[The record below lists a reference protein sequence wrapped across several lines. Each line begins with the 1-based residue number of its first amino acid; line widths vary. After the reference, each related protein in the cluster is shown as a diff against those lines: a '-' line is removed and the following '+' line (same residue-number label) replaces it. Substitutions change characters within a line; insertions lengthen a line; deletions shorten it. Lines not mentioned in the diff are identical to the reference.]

1 MLAVVIGRAAELET
15 IEHFLAAL
23 ASGPAALVFEGEP
36 GIGKTTLVKA
46 GVEAANRQG
55 ARVLSCAP
63 SSPETR
69 LSYAALADLFRE
81 LDEAA
86 LGGLPPPQRDALDAA
101 LLRSAPGTTDVDG
114 RAVATAVLSVVEGL
128 AQERAVV
135 VAIDDVQWLDPPS
148 ARVVEF
154 CARRLAGRVGLIASR
169 RAGAE
174 GAWVKALTRLR
185 ERDRERVHA
194 VAGFDIGDLARVL
207 DERAERR
214 LERRVLARVHEVSGG
229 NPFYALELARAAPAD
244 GPLPPALPL
253 PASLEE
259 IVATRMAGLGEE
271 VEGVLLAVAALA
283 DPSVEL
289 LERALGPAVAEMLD
303 EAEARGMIE
312 LDGQRVRF
320 THPLLSNGVYA
331 RAPSG
336 RRRAMHRRLS
346 AAVADHEERAR
357 HLALA
362 GAGPEALAALDE
374 AAREVR
380 VRGAPD
386 AAAELL
392 ELALE
397 LGGDPELRVRAAEHH
412 FDAGD
417 TQRAQA
423 PLEEAIAALP
433 AGASRAEA
441 LLLLGETRYHDDS
454 FPEARPLLE
463 QARAEAGEDD
473 RLLVMIGLRLAFTLY
488 NLGLT
493 ADAGAV
499 ARSALT
505 RAERYGDQPLLAQ
518 ALAVSTIVDFSLGL
532 GLDEARL
539 QRALE
544 LGDPDRRTGV
554 ELYPALIAAFV
565 FLWSG
570 RFDES
575 RAHLSAVCAQHA
587 ARGEDHAFA
596 WARFTAVWL
605 ETWSGDLVAASSAA
619 DEAWEGL
626 RLLDTGNGNALALTA
641 RAQVDACAGRAQAA
655 RRGCREALAYF
666 GNAGWQ
672 TWSWFPIVTLG
683 FLELSVGDYE
693 AAAGAL
699 EPLAAMA
706 ISTDL
711 PDPAPAGMLFAGDA
725 AEALVG
731 VGRSEE
737 AETITSLLEERGEAL
752 DRPWAIAVGA
762 RCRGLLL
769 AAGGDVPGAEQ
780 ALERAL
786 VTHERLPM
794 PIERARSLLVLG
806 RIRRRLR
813 KRRAAKTALGEALAV
828 FEAVGSPLWA
838 EQARAEIGRLGLRR
852 SPPDDL
858 TPSEE
863 RVASLAAEGLT
874 NREVAASLF
883 VSPKTVEASLARA
896 YRKLGIRSRAELGAR
911 MAQRDGPSEQ

>member
-1 MLAVVIGRAAELET
+1 
-15 IEHFLAAL
+15 
-23 ASGPAALVFEGEP
+23 
-36 GIGKTTLVKA
+36 
-46 GVEAANRQG
+46 
-55 ARVLSCAP
+55 
-63 SSPETR
+63 
-69 LSYAALADLFRE
+69 
-81 LDEAA
+81 
-86 LGGLPPPQRDALDAA
+86 
-101 LLRSAPGTTDVDG
+101 
-114 RAVATAVLSVVEGL
+114 
-128 AQERAVV
+128 
-135 VAIDDVQWLDPPS
+135 
-148 ARVVEF
+148 
-154 CARRLAGRVGLIASR
+154 
-169 RAGAE
+169 
-174 GAWVKALTRLR
+174 
-185 ERDRERVHA
+185 
-194 VAGFDIGDLARVL
+194 
-207 DERAERR
+207 
-214 LERRVLARVHEVSGG
+214 
-229 NPFYALELARAAPAD
+229 
-244 GPLPPALPL
+244 
-253 PASLEE
+253 
-259 IVATRMAGLGEE
+259 
-271 VEGVLLAVAALA
+271 
-283 DPSVEL
+283 
-289 LERALGPAVAEMLD
+289 
-303 EAEARGMIE
+303 
-312 LDGQRVRF
+312 
-320 THPLLSNGVYA
+320 
-331 RAPSG
+331 
-336 RRRAMHRRLS
+336 
-346 AAVADHEERAR
+346 
-357 HLALA
+357 
-362 GAGPEALAALDE
+362 
-374 AAREVR
+374 
-380 VRGAPD
+380 
-386 AAAELL
+386 
-392 ELALE
+392 
-397 LGGDPELRVRAAEHH
+397 
-412 FDAGD
+412 
-417 TQRAQA
+417 
-423 PLEEAIAALP
+423 
-433 AGASRAEA
+433 
-441 LLLLGETRYHDDS
+441 
-454 FPEARPLLE
+454 
-463 QARAEAGEDD
+463 
-473 RLLVMIGLRLAFTLY
+473 
-488 NLGLT
+488 
-493 ADAGAV
+493 
-499 ARSALT
+499 
-505 RAERYGDQPLLAQ
+505 
-518 ALAVSTIVDFSLGL
+518 
-532 GLDEARL
+532 
-539 QRALE
+539 
-544 LGDPDRRTGV
+544 
-554 ELYPALIAAFV
+554 V

-838 EQARAEIGRLGLRR
+838 EQARAEIGRLGFAGARRTISRPRR
-852 SPPDDL
+852 SASPASRPRVSRTERWRHPFSSVEDRRGVAGACL
-858 TPSEE
+858 PQARNPLAGGAGRPHGSARRSLRAVAGGITAGSE
-863 RVASLAAEGLT
+863 
-874 NREVAASLF
+874 
-883 VSPKTVEASLARA
+883 
-896 YRKLGIRSRAELGAR
+896 SRALGREGHAPLDSER
-911 MAQRDGPSEQ
+911 AQRRLPVSGHTP

>member
-1 MLAVVIGRAAELET
+1 
-15 IEHFLAAL
+15 
-23 ASGPAALVFEGEP
+23 
-36 GIGKTTLVKA
+36 
-46 GVEAANRQG
+46 
-55 ARVLSCAP
+55 
-63 SSPETR
+63 
-69 LSYAALADLFRE
+69 
-81 LDEAA
+81 
-86 LGGLPPPQRDALDAA
+86 
-101 LLRSAPGTTDVDG
+101 
-114 RAVATAVLSVVEGL
+114 
-128 AQERAVV
+128 
-135 VAIDDVQWLDPPS
+135 
-148 ARVVEF
+148 
-154 CARRLAGRVGLIASR
+154 
-169 RAGAE
+169 
-174 GAWVKALTRLR
+174 
-185 ERDRERVHA
+185 
-194 VAGFDIGDLARVL
+194 
-207 DERAERR
+207 
-214 LERRVLARVHEVSGG
+214 
-229 NPFYALELARAAPAD
+229 
-244 GPLPPALPL
+244 
-253 PASLEE
+253 
-259 IVATRMAGLGEE
+259 
-271 VEGVLLAVAALA
+271 
-283 DPSVEL
+283 
-289 LERALGPAVAEMLD
+289 
-303 EAEARGMIE
+303 
-312 LDGQRVRF
+312 
-320 THPLLSNGVYA
+320 
-331 RAPSG
+331 
-336 RRRAMHRRLS
+336 
-346 AAVADHEERAR
+346 
-357 HLALA
+357 
-362 GAGPEALAALDE
+362 
-374 AAREVR
+374 
-380 VRGAPD
+380 
-386 AAAELL
+386 
-392 ELALE
+392 
-397 LGGDPELRVRAAEHH
+397 
-412 FDAGD
+412 
-417 TQRAQA
+417 
-423 PLEEAIAALP
+423 
-433 AGASRAEA
+433 
-441 LLLLGETRYHDDS
+441 
-454 FPEARPLLE
+454 
-463 QARAEAGEDD
+463 
-473 RLLVMIGLRLAFTLY
+473 MIGLRLAFTLY

-794 PIERARSLLVLG
+794 PIERRAACLSSVAFEDVCASAGRPRRHSVRRSRSSRPSARRSGPSRPEPRSAAWAFAGARRTISRPRRSASPASRPRVS
-806 RIRRRLR
+806 RTERWRHPFSSVRRPSRRRWRVPTASSESARGRSWAPAWLSATLPPSSSRGYHGRLR
-813 KRRAAKTALGEALAV
+813 VSCSGSRRPRAARLRTRPTAPAGVGTHPVASWALAQQLH
-828 FEAVGSPLWA
+828 AP
-838 EQARAEIGRLGLRR
+838 
-852 SPPDDL
+852 
-858 TPSEE
+858 
-863 RVASLAAEGLT
+863 
-874 NREVAASLF
+874 
-883 VSPKTVEASLARA
+883 
-896 YRKLGIRSRAELGAR
+896 
-911 MAQRDGPSEQ
+911 

>member
-1 MLAVVIGRAAELET
+1 
-15 IEHFLAAL
+15 
-23 ASGPAALVFEGEP
+23 
-36 GIGKTTLVKA
+36 
-46 GVEAANRQG
+46 
-55 ARVLSCAP
+55 
-63 SSPETR
+63 
-69 LSYAALADLFRE
+69 
-81 LDEAA
+81 
-86 LGGLPPPQRDALDAA
+86 
-101 LLRSAPGTTDVDG
+101 
-114 RAVATAVLSVVEGL
+114 
-128 AQERAVV
+128 
-135 VAIDDVQWLDPPS
+135 
-148 ARVVEF
+148 
-154 CARRLAGRVGLIASR
+154 
-169 RAGAE
+169 
-174 GAWVKALTRLR
+174 
-185 ERDRERVHA
+185 
-194 VAGFDIGDLARVL
+194 
-207 DERAERR
+207 
-214 LERRVLARVHEVSGG
+214 
-229 NPFYALELARAAPAD
+229 
-244 GPLPPALPL
+244 
-253 PASLEE
+253 
-259 IVATRMAGLGEE
+259 
-271 VEGVLLAVAALA
+271 
-283 DPSVEL
+283 
-289 LERALGPAVAEMLD
+289 
-303 EAEARGMIE
+303 
-312 LDGQRVRF
+312 
-320 THPLLSNGVYA
+320 
-331 RAPSG
+331 
-336 RRRAMHRRLS
+336 
-346 AAVADHEERAR
+346 
-357 HLALA
+357 
-362 GAGPEALAALDE
+362 
-374 AAREVR
+374 
-380 VRGAPD
+380 
-386 AAAELL
+386 
-392 ELALE
+392 
-397 LGGDPELRVRAAEHH
+397 
-412 FDAGD
+412 
-417 TQRAQA
+417 
-423 PLEEAIAALP
+423 
-433 AGASRAEA
+433 
-441 LLLLGETRYHDDS
+441 
-454 FPEARPLLE
+454 
-463 QARAEAGEDD
+463 
-473 RLLVMIGLRLAFTLY
+473 MIGLRLAFTLY

-794 PIERARSLLVLG
+794 PIERRAACLSSVAFEDVCASAVRPRRHSVRRSRSSRPSARRSGPSRPEPRSAAWPSPEPAGRSHALGGARRQPRGRGSHEPRGGGIPFRQSEDRRGVAGACLPQARNPLAGGAGRPHGSARRSLRAVAGGITAGSESRALG
-806 RIRRRLR
+806 REGHAPLDSERAQRRLPVS
-813 KRRAAKTALGEALAV
+813 GH
-828 FEAVGSPLWA
+828 
-838 EQARAEIGRLGLRR
+838 
-852 SPPDDL
+852 
-858 TPSEE
+858 TP
-863 RVASLAAEGLT
+863 
-874 NREVAASLF
+874 
-883 VSPKTVEASLARA
+883 
-896 YRKLGIRSRAELGAR
+896 
-911 MAQRDGPSEQ
+911 